1 MPIAKADA
9 KRRVV
14 LPAVK
19 PWDVFD
25 VQNHGDG
32 RLVLV
37 RLERPEPG
45 RHYTAC
51 VINAV
56 VGPGS
61 GISDDAWP
69 GVHLGHGLSFVLA
82 APDARS
88 PTTRS
93 PEGGIR
99 AGEGLRQICPLT
111 CDRTDRKSVV

>member
-19 PWDVFD
+19 PGDVFD

-45 RHYTAC
+45 PRMSKTRCLEA
-51 VINAV
+51 IA
-56 VGPGS
+56 
-61 GISDDAWP
+61 
-69 GVHLGHGLSFVLA
+69 A
-82 APDARS
+82 APLH
-88 PTTRS
+88 TRLDWDS
-93 PEGGIR
+93 
-99 AGEGLRQICPLT
+99 LKQITREP
-111 CDRTDRKSVV
+111 